1 VYTVTPVLAEARAG
15 ADIRPV
21 VFTVAEDG
29 STTITPS
36 GADIDYAPL
45 LGTWTYSIRIVT
57 WDEVDTWKAVEAV
70 KTETMVFSLG
80 ADGTL
85 KAMREGAEYPVT
97 YDGTTVTVG
106 DPATKDK
113 AYPVFTG
120 TVSGDTISGQ
130 ISYPGG
136 GTVPV
141 FDATSE
147 TRSRDVDLAMPWNA
161 TRRR

>member
-1 VYTVTPVLAEARAG
+1 
-15 ADIRPV
+15 
-21 VFTVAEDG
+21 
-29 STTITPS
+29 
-36 GADIDYAPL
+36 
-45 LGTWTYSIRIVT
+45 
-57 WDEVDTWKAVEAV
+57 
-70 KTETMVFSLG
+70 
-80 ADGTL
+80 
-85 KAMREGAEYPVT
+85 MREGAEYPVT